1 MLHYYDNNKNT
12 LSSIGKVKTMSQLF
26 STRIAALLILSAV
39 LLSAIPGCTKRI
51 DTSTEDKY
59 YKTLTEVMDSLPASK
74 HREFDE
80 GMSTIW
86 FYSESDDATN
96 AMLNGKSG
104 KEILALVEE
113 MKASLPKLDT
123 SSKEAYDDSLAKMK
137 AGLPK
142 TKVSTFNDW
151 LKGMPAYRKGNPKI
165 ESLNGMTFQKI
176 VENLDFVN
184 SQNPGVQVQQ

>member
-1 MLHYYDNNKNT
+1 MTPSHLP
-12 LSSIGKVKTMSQLF
+12 
-26 STRIAALLILSAV
+26 RIAACFLLSAV
-39 LLSAIPGCTKRI
+39 LLSVLPGCTKRI

-80 GMSTIW
+80 GMALIW

-104 KEILALVEE
+104 KEILAVVEE
-113 MKASLPKLDT
+113 MKAALPKLDT
-123 SSKEAYDDSLAKMK
+123 SSKEAYESSLEKMK

-142 TKVSTFNDW
+142 SKVSTFNDW
-151 LKGMPAYRKGNPKI
+151 LKEMPAYRKGNPKI
-165 ESLNGMTFQKI
+165 
-176 VENLDFVN
+176 VENRDFVN
-184 SQNPGVQVQQ
+184 SQNPAAQNN

>member
-1 MLHYYDNNKNT
+1 MTPSHLP
-12 LSSIGKVKTMSQLF
+12 
-26 STRIAALLILSAV
+26 RIAACFLLSAV
-39 LLSAIPGCTKRI
+39 LLSVLPGCTKRI

-74 HREFDE
+74 HREFDD
-80 GMSTIW
+80 GMSMIW

-104 KEILALVEE
+104 KEILAVVEE
-113 MKASLPKLDT
+113 MKAALPKLDA
-123 SSKEAYDDSLAKMK
+123 SSKEAYESSLEKMK

-142 TKVSTFNDW
+142 SKLSTFNDW
-151 LKGMPAYRKGNPKI
+151 MKEMPAYRKGNPKI

-176 VENLDFVN
+176 VENRDFVN
-184 SQNPGVQVQQ
+184 SQNPAAQNN

>member
-1 MLHYYDNNKNT
+1 MT
-12 LSSIGKVKTMSQLF
+12 QSFIS
-26 STRIAALLILSAV
+26 RIAACFLLSAV
-39 LLSAIPGCTKRI
+39 LLSVLTGCTKRI

-74 HREFDE
+74 HREFDD
-80 GMSTIW
+80 GMSMIW

-104 KEILALVEE
+104 KEILAVIEE
-113 MKASLPKLDT
+113 MKAALPKLDT
-123 SSKEAYDDSLAKMK
+123 SSKEAYESSLEKMK

-142 TKVSTFNDW
+142 SKVSTFNDW
-151 LKGMPAYRKGNPKI
+151 LKEMPAYRKGNQKI

-176 VENLDFVN
+176 VENRDFVN
-184 SQNPGVQVQQ
+184 SQNPAAQQK

>member
-1 MLHYYDNNKNT
+1 
-12 LSSIGKVKTMSQLF
+12 MSQSF
-26 STRIAALLILSAV
+26 FPRIAACLLLSAV
-39 LLSAIPGCTKRI
+39 LLSVLPGCTKRL
-51 DTSTEDKY
+51 DTSNEDKY
-59 YKTLTEVMDSLPASK
+59 YKSLTEVMDSLPASK

-80 GMSTIW
+80 GMSMIW

-96 AMLNGKSG
+96 AMLNGKTG

-123 SSKEAYDDSLAKMK
+123 SSKEAYESSLEKMK

-142 TKVSTFNDW
+142 SKVSSFNEW
-151 LKGMPAYRKGNPKI
+151 LKEMPSYRKGNQKI

-176 VENLDFVN
+176 VENRDFVN

>member
-1 MLHYYDNNKNT
+1 MT
-12 LSSIGKVKTMSQLF
+12 QSFIS
-26 STRIAALLILSAV
+26 RIAACFLLSAV
-39 LLSAIPGCTKRI
+39 LLSVLTGCTKRI

-74 HREFDE
+74 HREFDD
-80 GMSTIW
+80 GMSMIW

-104 KEILALVEE
+104 KEILAVIEE

-123 SSKEAYDDSLAKMK
+123 SSKEAYESSLEKMK

-142 TKVSTFNDW
+142 SKVSTFNDW
-151 LKGMPAYRKGNPKI
+151 LKEMPAYRKGNKKI
-165 ESLNGMTFQKI
+165 ESLDGMTFQKI
-176 VENLDFVN
+176 VENRDFVN
-184 SQNPGVQVQQ
+184 SQNPAAQQK

>member
-1 MLHYYDNNKNT
+1 MTPSHLP
-12 LSSIGKVKTMSQLF
+12 
-26 STRIAALLILSAV
+26 RIAACFLLSAV
-39 LLSAIPGCTKRI
+39 LLSVLPGCTKRI

-80 GMSTIW
+80 GMALIW

-104 KEILALVEE
+104 KEILAVVEE
-113 MKASLPKLDT
+113 MKAALPKLDT
-123 SSKEAYDDSLAKMK
+123 SSKEAYESSLEKMK

-142 TKVSTFNDW
+142 SKVSTFNDW
-151 LKGMPAYRKGNPKI
+151 LKEMPAYRKGNPKI

-176 VENLDFVN
+176 VENRDFVN
-184 SQNPGVQVQQ
+184 SQNPAAQNN